1 MKGARPRSAGARA
14 EATRGPRRPAEP
26 PARSRSMTM
35 TRWSNGAE
43 GRRRGDSL
51 WTLRSDGTGKK
62 AKTATRGSLLVDGS
76 HAGQRQQ
83 NRCANS
89 FLRPALNAGSRTTRA
104 IIPRAKNRVL
114 PWSQCANDAGARVTP
129 NGSRVPSSSHLLPM
143 GSFVLRHRAV
153 AQGNMPQKGGGI
165 PYTYFMK

>member
-1 MKGARPRSAGARA
+1 MQRSNKGRRTISSSMQTLTELGSQPDGLRGNLRA
-14 EATRGPRRPAEP
+14 RGPRRPAEL

-43 GRRRGDSL
+43 GRRRGDDSL

-62 AKTATRGSLLVDGS
+62 ARTAARGSLLVDGS

-89 FLRPALNAGSRTTRA
+89 FLRPDLKAGSRTTRA
-104 IIPRAKNRVL
+104 IIPRAMNRVL
-114 PWSQCANDAGARVTP
+114 PWSQCAYDAGARVKP
-129 NGSRVPSSSHLLPM
+129 NKDHGCRPRRTCFPWDPS
-143 GSFVLRHRAV
+143 F
-153 AQGNMPQKGGGI
+153 
-165 PYTYFMK
+165 

>member
-1 MKGARPRSAGARA
+1 MKGARPRSAGERA

-35 TRWSNGAE
+35 TRWSNGAD

-51 WTLRSDGTGKK
+51 WMLRSDDTGKK
-62 AKTATRGSLLVDGS
+62 AGTATRGSLLVDGS

-89 FLRPALNAGSRTTRA
+89 LLRPDLKAGSRTTRA
-104 IIPRAKNRVL
+104 IITRATCSGYFPGRSARIMRGHPQHLKRVESAVHVAL
-114 PWSQCANDAGARVTP
+114 RPQGTLRSELDEQSRRETGPKRAAGYPIRI
-129 NGSRVPSSSHLLPM
+129 S
-143 GSFVLRHRAV
+143 
-153 AQGNMPQKGGGI
+153 
-165 PYTYFMK
+165 

>member
-1 MKGARPRSAGARA
+1 MKGARPRSAGVRA
-14 EATRGPRRPAEP
+14 EATRGPRRPAEL

-104 IIPRAKNRVL
+104 IIPRATNRVL
-114 PWSQCANDAGARVTP
+114 PWSQCANDAGARVKP
-129 NGSRVPSSSHLLPM
+129 NKGHGCRPRRTCFPWDPSFCAIEQSRRETCPK
-143 GSFVLRHRAV
+143 RA
-153 AQGNMPQKGGGI
+153 AGYLI
-165 PYTYFMK
+165 RIS